1 MDVKF
6 NFPFKFDDRTVYV
19 RPVEFSDLP
28 EDLREQL
35 NGDEHIYAIHSESG
49 ERLALAKDREIAF
62 ALARTNEFEPVS
74 VH

>member
-6 NFPFKFDDRTVYV
+6 NFPFEIDARTVYV

-28 EDLREQL
+28 EDLRQQL
-35 NGDEHIYAIHSESG
+35 NGDEHIYAIHSGNG
-49 ERLALAKDREIAF
+49 ERLALAKDRDVAF